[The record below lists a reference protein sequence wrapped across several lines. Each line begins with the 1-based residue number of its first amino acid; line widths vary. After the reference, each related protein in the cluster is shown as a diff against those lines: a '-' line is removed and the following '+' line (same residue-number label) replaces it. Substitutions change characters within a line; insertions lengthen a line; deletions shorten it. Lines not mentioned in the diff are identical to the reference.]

1 MEVSSVLLYFVEGVR
16 DDFDSRGVYVHVS
29 SGLYSGI
36 EFAKN
41 QPIANRSY
49 KNLLRK
55 VDTYFSLEAFF
66 GEGNSTPPTMTMEG
80 MKKKLSEM
88 KKSGVG
94 EKRGN
99 DGSEGSQSKKS
110 PSSHVS
116 DSSPA
121 QVPDPST
128 GSSYSIRPPSS
139 SSFGLP
145 AQLSD
150 SCSSVPSTQLS
161 STDTPSQTLEGS
173 SSSISV
179 SVSPELSYF
188 AKCSTNIL
196 SSAAINEM
204 ETISFDVQASLLT
217 TLGVKRVTISE
228 LEERTKRSDAD
239 NKLKD
244 DTIKKLRDSLSK
256 SETRIKE
263 LENDV
268 IESEETNKKKIKDL
282 DDTMIQLE
290 EKSAKSPLGAE
301 EPKIEH
307 KYLDVDLS
315 YVYKVEVLQE
325 ILVLETLLQELLHLQ
340 PVIAFN
346 VLEPYGVYVAPPAFF
361 AQDVDKEL
369 S

>member
-1 MEVSSVLLYFVEGVR
+1 
-16 DDFDSRGVYVHVS
+16 
-29 SGLYSGI
+29 
-36 EFAKN
+36 
-41 QPIANRSY
+41 
-49 KNLLRK
+49 
-55 VDTYFSLEAFF
+55 
-66 GEGNSTPPTMTMEG
+66 MTMEG

-110 PSSHVS
+110 KSSGLSLPPLTPSSLPSGSLTPTGPFGTSTTHISGPSSHVS
-116 DSSPA
+116 FFSPCA
-121 QVPDPST
+121 DPS

-217 TLGVKRVTISE
+217 ILGTTVSWLGLRGHGLEMRVMDRRVTIGE
-228 LEERTKRSDAD
+228 LEERTKALDLD

-244 DTIKKLRDSLSK
+244 DTIKK
-256 SETRIKE
+256 SETYPNRETGIKE

-301 EPKIEH
+301 EPK
-307 KYLDVDLS
+307 
-315 YVYKVEVLQE
+315 VEVPSGDTGTGD
-325 ILVLETLLQELLHLQ
+325 TLAGGIDGAED
-340 PVIAFN
+340 
-346 VLEPYGVYVAPPAFF
+346 PAT
-361 AQDVDKEL
+361 
-369 S
+369 